1 VSESVGTRPVEYLEV
16 DDLLAAG
23 RALLEAE
30 PVVRDWGAL
39 DSAVHRPQS
48 SMFGVEAYPTLDT
61 KAAALMLS
69 VVQNHALVDGNKRL
83 GVVAVVAVVVFYG
96 LNGHRFVA
104 PHEELYE
111 LTTAIVDGSLGDVA
125 TVASTLAP
133 WVR

>member
-1 VSESVGTRPVEYLEV
+1 VSDTGTPAPIEYLEV

-39 DSAVHRPQS
+39 DSAVHRPRS
-48 SMFGVEAYPTLDT
+48 SMFGVDAYPTLDT

-69 VVQNHALVDGNKRL
+69 VVQNHALLDGNKRL
-83 GVVAVVAVVVFYG
+83 GVVAVVVFYG
-96 LNGHRFVA
+96 LNGRRFEA
-104 PHEELYE
+104 PHEEFYA
-111 LTTAIVDGSLGDVA
+111 LTMAIADGSLGDVS

-133 WVR
+133 WAR

>member
-1 VSESVGTRPVEYLEV
+1 MSDAGTPAPVEYLEV

-23 RALLEAE
+23 RALLGAE

-48 SMFGVEAYPTLDT
+48 SMFGVDAYPTLDT

-69 VVQNHALVDGNKRL
+69 CVQSHALLDGNERL
-83 GVVAVVAVVVFYG
+83 GVVAVVTFYG
-96 LNGHRFVA
+96 LNGRRFVA
-104 PHEELYE
+104 PHEELYV
-111 LTTAIVDGSLGDVA
+111 LTMAIADGSLGDVY

-133 WVR
+133 WAR

>member
-1 VSESVGTRPVEYLEV
+1 MSEPEGHRPVEYLEV

-23 RALLEAE
+23 RALLDTE

-39 DSAVHRPQS
+39 DSAVHRPRS
-48 SMFGVEAYPTLDT
+48 SMFGVDAYPTLDT

-69 VVQNHALVDGNKRL
+69 VVQNHALMDGNKRL
-83 GVVAVVAVVVFYG
+83 GVIAVIVFYG
-96 LNGHRFVA
+96 LNGQGFVA

-111 LTTAIVDGSLGDVA
+111 LTMSIADGSLDDVA

>member
-69 VVQNHALVDGNKRL
+69 VVQDHARGDGNKRL
-83 GVVAVVAVVVFYG
+83 GVVAVVVFYG

>member
-1 VSESVGTRPVEYLEV
+1 MSGSVGTGPVEYLEV

-23 RALLEAE
+23 RALLEKE

-83 GVVAVVAVVVFYG
+83 GVVAVVVFYG
-96 LNGHRFVA
+96 LNGRRFVA
-104 PHEELYE
+104 PHEELFS
-111 LTTAIVDGSLGDVA
+111 LTMAIADGSLGDVA
-125 TVASTLAP
+125 TVAATIAP
-133 WVR
+133 WAR